1 MSLPPQLSGL
11 RVIDVLC
18 RSGKGAFKLSDAVGD
33 AGFVLGV
40 DPDKSCIERAIAAA
54 SGNHR
59 SGHGWSRYLRFEQAF
74 PENLAQAGVSDA
86 SYDAVYV
93 NCGLADVFDLPA
105 ALAEFHRCLKPG
117 GFLWVAEGV
126 FRSMSGYE
134 DGVSDEPACDAGCA
148 SSHANDRRLRRFMQG
163 RRLRSRRGCGCR
175 PGSIGPA
182 CASGMLRAHLARD
195 GRHQGDCLI
204 ARTPLHQGRCGAH
217 GFASSPCLWGTCV

>member
-1 MSLPPQLSGL
+1 MDERMFERLNAYYRDLSRTDTLAGRCSMSLPPQLSGL

-33 AGFVLGV
+33 AGFVLGI

-126 FRSMSGYE
+126 FRGASGHE
-134 DGVSDEPACDAGCA
+134 DGVSDEPAPMRAAPHRTLTIDAFAALCRDAG
-148 SSHANDRRLRRFMQG
+148 FG
-163 RRLRSRRGCGCR
+163 RVEVADVVPVPSGQLVLPECCER
-175 PGSIGPA
+175 PSLVMADIKA
-182 CASGMLRAHLARD
+182 
-195 GRHQGDCLI
+195 
-204 ARTPLHQGRCGAH
+204 T
-217 GFASSPCLWGTCV
+217 V

>member
-1 MSLPPQLSGL
+1 MDERMLESLRAYYRDLSRTDTLAGRCSMSLPPQLSGL

-18 RSGKGAFKLSDAVGD
+18 RGGKGAFKLSDAVGD
-33 AGFVLGV
+33 AGFVLGI

-54 SGNHR
+54 SENHR

-126 FRSMSGYE
+126 FRSTRGYE
-134 DGVSDEPACDAGCA
+134 DEVSEEPAPMQPAPHRTLTIDAFTHLCRDAGFVRVEVGDVVAVPPAELAFPECCERA
-148 SSHANDRRLRRFMQG
+148 SLVEAD
-163 RRLRSRRGCGCR
+163 
-175 PGSIGPA
+175 IKA
-182 CASGMLRAHLARD
+182 TA
-195 GRHQGDCLI
+195 
-204 ARTPLHQGRCGAH
+204 
-217 GFASSPCLWGTCV
+217 

>member
-1 MSLPPQLSGL
+1 MDERMLERLRAYYQDLSRTDTLAGRCSMSLPPWLSGL

-74 PENLAQAGVSDA
+74 PENLVKAGVSDA

-126 FRSMSGYE
+126 FRSARGYE
-134 DGVSDEPACDAGCA
+134 DEASEEPAPMQPAPHRTLTIDVFAHLCRDAG
-148 SSHANDRRLRRFMQG
+148 FG
-163 RRLRSRRGCGCR
+163 RVEVGDVVPVPTSELALPEGCE
-175 PGSIGPA
+175 
-182 CASGMLRAHLARD
+182 
-195 GRHQGDCLI
+195 
-204 ARTPLHQGRCGAH
+204 
-217 GFASSPCLWGTCV
+217 FASLVVADIKATA

>member
-1 MSLPPQLSGL
+1 MDERMLERLSAYYRDLSRTDTLAGRCSMSLPPRLYGL
-11 RVIDVLC
+11 RVVDVLC

-33 AGFVLGV
+33 AGFVLGI
-40 DPDKSCIERAIAAA
+40 DPDKSCIEHATAAA

-86 SYDAVYV
+86 SYDVVYV

-126 FRSMSGYE
+126 FRSASGYE
-134 DGVSDEPACDAGCA
+134 DGVSEEPAPMRAAPHRMLTIDAFADLCRDAGFGRVEVADVVSAPLGELALPEGCERA
-148 SSHANDRRLRRFMQG
+148 SLVVAD
-163 RRLRSRRGCGCR
+163 
-175 PGSIGPA
+175 IKA
-182 CASGMLRAHLARD
+182 
-195 GRHQGDCLI
+195 
-204 ARTPLHQGRCGAH
+204 T
-217 GFASSPCLWGTCV
+217 V

>member
-33 AGFVLGV
+33 AGFVLGI
-40 DPDKSCIERAIAAA
+40 DPDKSCIERAIVAA

-93 NCGLADVFDLPA
+93 NCGLAGVFDLPA

-126 FRSMSGYE
+126 FRGANDHE
-134 DGVSDEPACDAGCA
+134 DGDSDEPAPMQAAPHRTLTIDAFAALCRDAG
-148 SSHANDRRLRRFMQG
+148 FG
-163 RRLRSRRGCGCR
+163 RVEVADVV
-175 PGSIGPA
+175 PVP
-182 CASGMLRAHLARD
+182 SGQLVLPE
-195 GRHQGDCLI
+195 CCE
-204 ARTPLHQGRCGAH
+204 RTSLVMADIK
-217 GFASSPCLWGTCV
+217 ATV

>member
-1 MSLPPQLSGL
+1 MDERMLERLRAYYQDLSRTDTLAGRCSMSLPPWLSGL

-74 PENLAQAGVSDA
+74 PENLVKAGVSDA

-126 FRSMSGYE
+126 FRNASGYE
-134 DGVSDEPACDAGCA
+134 DGVSEEPAPVQAAPHRMLTIDAFADLCRDAGFGCVEVADVTPVPLGELALPEGCERA
-148 SSHANDRRLRRFMQG
+148 SLVMADVM
-163 RRLRSRRGCGCR
+163 
-175 PGSIGPA
+175 A
-182 CASGMLRAHLARD
+182 TA
-195 GRHQGDCLI
+195 
-204 ARTPLHQGRCGAH
+204 
-217 GFASSPCLWGTCV
+217 

>member
-1 MSLPPQLSGL
+1 MDERMFECLNTYYRDLSRTDTLAGKCSMSLPPQLSGL

-33 AGFVLGV
+33 AGFVLGI
-40 DPDKSCIERAIAAA
+40 DPDKSCIERAVAAA

-126 FRSMSGYE
+126 FRSASGHE
-134 DGVSDEPACDAGCA
+134 DGVSEEPAPVQAAPHSALTIDAFADVCRDAGFGRVEVADVVPAPLGELALPEARERA
-148 SSHANDRRLRRFMQG
+148 SLVVAD
-163 RRLRSRRGCGCR
+163 
-175 PGSIGPA
+175 IEA
-182 CASGMLRAHLARD
+182 
-195 GRHQGDCLI
+195 
-204 ARTPLHQGRCGAH
+204 T
-217 GFASSPCLWGTCV
+217 V

>member
-1 MSLPPQLSGL
+1 MDDRMLECLSAYYRDLSRTQTLAGKCSMSLPPQLSGL

-33 AGFVLGV
+33 AGFVLGI
-40 DPDKSCIERAIAAA
+40 DPEKSCIERAIAAA

-86 SYDAVYV
+86 SYDVVYA
-93 NCGLADVFDLPA
+93 NCGLADVFDLRA

-126 FRSMSGYE
+126 FRSSSGYE
-134 DGVSDEPACDAGCA
+134 DRVSEEPAPVQAAPHSALTIDAFADVCREAGFGCVEVA
-148 SSHANDRRLRRFMQG
+148 DVAPVPLG
-163 RRLRSRRGCGCR
+163 ELALPEGCE
-175 PGSIGPA
+175 
-182 CASGMLRAHLARD
+182 
-195 GRHQGDCLI
+195 
-204 ARTPLHQGRCGAH
+204 RTSLVVADIK
-217 GFASSPCLWGTCV
+217 ATV